1 MFFLPLSQSCFLYFS
16 TVTLFLLVWVHK
28 SLVSAFAAVPNGLNC
43 CLIFV
48 CLGTSWLCTP
58 AFYGR
63 IGAWSTL
70 TLSDLSPQFARHLQN
85 RFWFPVLD
93 TQSPYII
100 YHIQDSLYSS
110 LPVAVGMLKTALSC
124 LQPNCL
130 IPWLLPSPWGLPWN
144 YHAVLLFASFAL
156 SIGILFKTS
165 RILQTL
171 WWLFLKSN

>member
-1 MFFLPLSQSCFLYFS
+1 M
-16 TVTLFLLVWVHK
+16 TLFLLAWVHK
-28 SLVSAFAAVPNGLNC
+28 SLVSVFAAAPSGLNW

-48 CLGTSWLCTP
+48 RLGTSWLCAP
-58 AFYGR
+58 AFYCR
-63 IGAWSTL
+63 IGAWSTP
-70 TLSDLSPQFARHLQN
+70 TLSDLSPQFARCLQN
-85 RFWFPVLD
+85 RFRFPILD

-110 LPVAVGMLKTALSC
+110 LPVTVGMLKTALSC

-130 IPWLLPSPWGLPWN
+130 IPCLLPSPWGLPWN